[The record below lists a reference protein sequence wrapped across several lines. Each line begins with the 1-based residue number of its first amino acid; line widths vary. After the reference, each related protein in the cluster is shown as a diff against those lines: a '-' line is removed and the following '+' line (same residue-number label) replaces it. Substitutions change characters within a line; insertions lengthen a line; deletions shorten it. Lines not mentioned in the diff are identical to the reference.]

1 MACKRK
7 LEFDDMSKVEE
18 TDSTS
23 LHGAITFLSPMKES
37 SNGTQFFNGSIT
49 DGKTTLKLVGFKPVD
64 QDKIKDLM
72 DKSKPIVFDDCQIR
86 KAKRGNNMEIM
97 LKRSTSIGPSP
108 KKLKVDAMCQDMP
121 ISLSELNTKN
131 EYEKTSANV
140 KVIKAKE
147 PTVVKSLGKRVQDII
162 VADATGTSR
171 CTIWENDVGSLS
183 EGKSYEL
190 KRFIIREFEN
200 KKYLSKGQEGSFKE
214 IKDIGPTEIY
224 MEPVTEFTIE
234 KAEIVAVQQLDKF
247 RSCLRCKARVEPLR
261 NNLGRCSKEDCQM
274 LQKYTTCPEQMIAK
288 LMIQAGPDVLTLT
301 VTDKITM
308 EKICGIGRE
317 ISEEALLQAPT
328 LKCVI
333 NCHNTI
339 INIENN

>member
-18 TDSTS
+18 TDSAS

-49 DGKTTLKLVGFKPVD
+49 DGKDYP
-64 QDKIKDLM
+64 KIGWFQAGR
-72 DKSKPIVFDDCQIR
+72 SRQNQGPYGQEQADCLLQIR
-86 KAKRGNNMEIM
+86 MAKRGHNMEIM

-108 KKLKVDAMCQDMP
+108 KKLKVDATCQDMP
-121 ISLSELNTKN
+121 ISLSKLNTKN

-190 KRFIIREFEN
+190 KRFIREFEN
-200 KKYLSKGQEGSFKE
+200 KKYLSKGQQGSFKE

-261 NNLGRCSKEDCQM
+261 NNLGRSSKEECQM

-288 LMIQAGPDVLTLT
+288 LMIQDGPDVLTLT

-308 EKICGIGRE
+308 EKLCGIGGE
-317 ISEEALLQAPT
+317 IS
-328 LKCVI
+328 
-333 NCHNTI
+333 
-339 INIENN
+339 